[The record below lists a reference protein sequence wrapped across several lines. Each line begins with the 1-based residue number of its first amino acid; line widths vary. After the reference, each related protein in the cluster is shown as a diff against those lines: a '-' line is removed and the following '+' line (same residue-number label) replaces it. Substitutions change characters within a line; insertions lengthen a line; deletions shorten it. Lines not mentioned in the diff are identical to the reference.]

1 MKRLSEFK
9 HSEEEYTLTGIQRFM
24 DQVEFENLSWE
35 ELQGMIRDFYTAIE
49 LLIDYA
55 AKMERGGY
63 GD

>member
-9 HSEEEYTLTGIQRFM
+9 HSEEEYTLLDIQRFR
-24 DQVEFENLSWE
+24 DQIEFENISWGE
-35 ELQGMIRDFYTAIE
+35 VLGLIKDLYDANE

>member
-9 HSEEEYTLTGIQRFM
+9 HSEEEYTLLDIQRFR
-24 DQVEFENLSWE
+24 DQIEFENISWGE
-35 ELQGMIRDFYTAIE
+35 VLGLIKDLYDANE

-55 AKMERGGY
+55 ARLERGGY